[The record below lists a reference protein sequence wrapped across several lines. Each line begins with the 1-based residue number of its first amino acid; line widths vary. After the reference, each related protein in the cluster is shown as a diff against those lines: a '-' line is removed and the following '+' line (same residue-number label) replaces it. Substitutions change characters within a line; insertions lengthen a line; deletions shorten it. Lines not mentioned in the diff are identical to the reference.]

1 MNVLQTAELVAL
13 FSPFKKCNILGTFF
27 AYFKT
32 LYTPPY
38 NQAFLLS
45 KKTKSKYIKTVFIVY
60 RKTGML
66 AVGSG
71 DAFTRGTV
79 PCLHRHGIPH
89 RVLDHHQMKQLY
101 PMIEYPRDYTFVLDD
116 SAGILMAD
124 KALLSYQVCIPEN
137 TDLGQ
142 QKLQRTKK
150 KVFLNNNVFK

>member
-1 MNVLQTAELVAL
+1 
-13 FSPFKKCNILGTFF
+13 
-27 AYFKT
+27 
-32 LYTPPY
+32 
-38 NQAFLLS
+38 
-45 KKTKSKYIKTVFIVY
+45 
-60 RKTGML
+60 ML

-79 PCLHRHGIPH
+79 PCLHRHGFPH
-89 RVLDHHQMKQLY
+89 RVLDYHQMKQLY

-150 KVFLNNNVFK
+150 KSFLNNNVFK

>member
-1 MNVLQTAELVAL
+1 
-13 FSPFKKCNILGTFF
+13 
-27 AYFKT
+27 
-32 LYTPPY
+32 
-38 NQAFLLS
+38 
-45 KKTKSKYIKTVFIVY
+45 
-60 RKTGML
+60 ML

-89 RVLDHHQMKQLY
+89 RVLDYHQIKQLY

-150 KVFLNNNVFK
+150 KSFLK